1 MQQRR
6 NRAVAL
12 LAGSLAVLV
21 VVPTAWALSQPDDVG
36 RQPARPPQRLPDLPR
51 PPPSPRGVHAPAPA
65 APQVAGAEVP
75 RIGVEVAPQPDLPL
89 PPLPTQLLIPSV
101 RINATV
107 APTGVLADGQVDVPK
122 DARAVGWY
130 EYGVRPGWP
139 VGSSVIVGHVDSRT
153 QGRGAMFTLK
163 GVQVGD
169 PVSVVRED
177 GSRSGVPGRLP
188 REHRQ
193 GRAAHRRALLVRR
206 ARAAHPHHLRR
217 RVHPVGGRLPGE
229 RRRDGGAGM
238 STQTLTRPLRGGAES
253 PTGR

>member
-6 NRAVAL
+6 SRAVAL

-21 VVPTAWALSQPDDVG
+21 VVPTAWAISQPDDEVG
-36 RQPARPPQRLPDLPR
+36 ARPASSTAPTTSATAPNPQ
-51 PPPSPRGVHAPAPA
+51 PSTAAGTP

-101 RINATV
+101 RINASV

-177 GSRSGVPGRLP
+177 GSRLEYRVVSRESIDKGVLPTGELFSSDGPERLT
-188 REHRQ
+188 
-193 GRAAHRRALLVRR
+193 LITC
-206 ARAAHPHHLRR
+206 
-217 RVHPVGGRLPGE
+217 
-229 RRRDGGAGM
+229 GGAYVK
-238 STQTLTRPLRGGAES
+238 SAGGYQENVVVTAV
-253 PTGR
+253 RA

>member
-1 MQQRR
+1 
-6 NRAVAL
+6 
-12 LAGSLAVLV
+12 
-21 VVPTAWALSQPDDVG
+21 
-36 RQPARPPQRLPDLPR
+36 
-51 PPPSPRGVHAPAPA
+51 
-65 APQVAGAEVP
+65 VAGPEVP

-122 DARAVGWY
+122 DAKAVGWY

-153 QGRGAMFTLK
+153 QGRGAMFPLK

-177 GSRSGVPGRLP
+177 GSRLEYRIVSRESVDKGVLPTGELFSSDGPERLT
-188 REHRQ
+188 
-193 GRAAHRRALLVRR
+193 LITC
-206 ARAAHPHHLRR
+206 
-217 RVHPVGGRLPGE
+217 
-229 RRRDGGAGM
+229 GGAYIR
-238 STQTLTRPLRGGAES
+238 SAGGYQENVVVTAV
-253 PTGR
+253 RA

>member
-6 NRAVAL
+6 NRSIAL

-21 VVPTAWALSQPDDVG
+21 VVPTAWALSQPDDVVG
-36 RQPARPPQRLPDLPR
+36 SRPSASTPPATGPSAALEPTEA
-51 PPPSPRGVHAPAPA
+51 PSPVPA
-65 APQVAGAEVP
+65 APQVAGPEVP

-89 PPLPTQLLIPSV
+89 PPLPTQLIIPSV
-101 RINATV
+101 RINAAV

-122 DARAVGWY
+122 DAKAVGWY

-153 QGRGAMFTLK
+153 QGRGAMYPLK

-177 GSRSGVPGRLP
+177 GSRLEYRIVSRESIDKGVLPTGELFSINGPERLT
-188 REHRQ
+188 
-193 GRAAHRRALLVRR
+193 LITC
-206 ARAAHPHHLRR
+206 
-217 RVHPVGGRLPGE
+217 
-229 RRRDGGAGM
+229 GGAYI
-238 STQTLTRPLRGGAES
+238 PAAGGYQENVVVTAV
-253 PTGR
+253 RA